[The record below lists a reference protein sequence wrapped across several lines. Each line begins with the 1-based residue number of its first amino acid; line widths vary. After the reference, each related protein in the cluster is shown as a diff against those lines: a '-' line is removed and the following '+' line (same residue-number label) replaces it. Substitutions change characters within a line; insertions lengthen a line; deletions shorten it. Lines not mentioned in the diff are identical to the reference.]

1 MRPPELAFGG
11 YSTAGVKSDNQDAFG
26 FRRAPGQLAA
36 TKGIAFA
43 IADGLSTSAGARNA
57 SALAVGSL
65 TEDYLAAASPCG
77 VKESATLVLDA
88 ANRHLLSL
96 AAKTHGDPRAMATTL
111 TGCIVQGG
119 SAHVFHVGDT
129 RLSLLRGGEFT
140 ALTKDH
146 RALRRKGNS
155 ALTRTFGTSAKI
167 AMDYACHPIQA
178 EDLLVLTSDGV
189 HEFVEADELLAII
202 AAEADLEACC
212 KSVVAAALRRGSGDN
227 LTCLLARIVDPGAM
241 NGDLGQSQ
249 TASLPVPALLS
260 PGQTC
265 DGYTVIRELHAS
277 SRTQMY
283 LVTDNETGARLVLKT
298 LSPNF
303 ADDPHAIEAFNREIW
318 VGGQIDNPHVMRI
331 ADPSRPR
338 RALYY
343 TAEFIEG
350 QTLRQWMLDH
360 PLPDL
365 ATARNLVEQLVKAV
379 RAFHRRQFVHLDL
392 KPENIMLD
400 GNGTLKIVDFGSATP
415 MGGADRRGLE
425 ATQGAGTVNYTAPE
439 VLRGEPANN
448 QADIYSLGVITYE
461 MLTGRLP
468 HGASGGASFARW
480 ARPYQAA
487 RLHRE
492 NLPAWVDYALEKA
505 VHPRLAQR
513 HDVLSGFLEDLKRP
527 NPAFSAE
534 SHRPLLERNPVA
546 FWRALALLF
555 FLTTIMALA
564 RDALP

>member
-11 YSTAGVKSDNQDAFG
+11 HSSAGVKDDNQDFFG
-26 FRRAPGQLAA
+26 FRHEPGQLAA

-43 IADGLSTSAGARNA
+43 IADGLSTSAGAKNA
-57 SALAVGSL
+57 SALAVNSL
-65 TEDYLAAASPCG
+65 TQDYYATAGSSNIRA
-77 VKESATLVLDA
+77 SATLVLDA
-88 ANRHLLSL
+88 ANRRLLAL
-96 AAKTHGDPRAMATTL
+96 AARAHADPRAMATTL

-129 RLSLLRGGEFT
+129 RLSLLRGSEFT
-140 ALTKDH
+140 TLTADH
-146 RALRRKGNS
+146 RASRRRGNG
-155 ALTRTFGTSAKI
+155 ALSRTFGTSAKI
-167 AMDYACHPIQA
+167 AVDYACHPVRA
-178 EDLLVLTSDGV
+178 GDLLVLTSDGV
-189 HEFVEADELLAII
+189 HEFVETDELLAII

-227 LTCLLARIVDPGAM
+227 LTCVLARILDPGAM
-241 NGDLGQSQ
+241 NGDSGQRPA
-249 TASLPVPALLS
+249 ASPPVPALLS

-265 DGYTVIRELHAS
+265 DGYTIIRELHAS

-283 LVTDNETGARLVLKT
+283 LVTDNDSGARLVLKAP
-298 LSPNF
+298 SPNF
-303 ADDPHAIEAFNREIW
+303 ADDPEAIEAFNREIW
-318 VGGQIDNPHVMRI
+318 VSSRIDSPHVMRI
-331 ADPSRPR
+331 VSSSRER

-365 ATARNLVEQLVKAV
+365 AAARSLVEQLVKAV
-379 RAFHRRQFVHLDL
+379 RAFHRKGFVHLDL

-425 ATQGAGTVNYTAPE
+425 AVQGAGTINYTAPE

-461 MLTGRLP
+461 ILTGKLP
-468 HGASGGASFARW
+468 YGASAGASIARW
-480 ARPYQAA
+480 TRPYQSA

-492 NLPAWVDYALEKA
+492 NLPAWMDYALEKSM
-505 VHPRLAQR
+505 HPRLAQR

-555 FLTTIMALA
+555 FLTTVIALA